1 MLLDFNGNCFPKK
14 SMSVLTVL
22 LLGLLPLLEALRPE
36 MAFATEVDE
45 DRTHTEKGDPS
56 RVVNV
61 TLKPGPHGL
70 VWEFLS
76 GRIWAVEHGSQAD
89 KLGLKAGQHIIRV
102 GTRPFS
108 SAAFRKASTGSTE
121 FTLLVELPSS
131 MAVKAAKVI
140 SWLAMPAVVLNS
152 ILTLVLPFLI
162 FIHLSASNKWHVDMF
177 SKQLS
182 HPLPLIVF
190 AAWACSWAGF
200 AALEWPYRE
209 VTTSI
214 ENARLGTDF
223 CVIIGLLLG
232 LRWNRNHEAF
242 NKPLDSASASLLW
255 KVELFA
261 LMMCSIPILIALAV
275 VVRWTTDDVRAILI
289 LGGSFEYFML
299 FAFICQMCR
308 MGAAKKQQ
316 MSEVQKG
323 MPCLPENFLERVH
336 KPCAEL
342 LQSSTRELATCGWP
356 LVLLAPR
363 SVVVGFKLYQ
373 NARFAFLQP
382 NLVQSLWT
390 FFWAAELGTFLLAV
404 SPLPLLLS
412 SALKDFKTMLNQ
424 ERQRD
429 GTLHKQIEA
438 VKAMM
443 NNHNNGQGFGIPVFD
458 GFVLTKEW
466 LQMMGIRLALLATA
480 IKAFL
485 DTELGY
491 AKEPEEVMMP
501 HLVDVQTQL
510 KNLHLVDMQNQLRNL
525 TMLLGNYTNHTKHM

>member
-14 SMSVLTVL
+14 SMSVLTLL
-22 LLGLLPLLEALRPE
+22 LLGLLPILEALRPE

-70 VWEFLS
+70 EWYFPS
-76 GRIWAVEHGSQAD
+76 GRICSLEHGSQAD

-108 SAAFRKASTGSTE
+108 SAAFGEASSGSTE
-121 FTLLVELPSS
+121 YTLLVELPSS
-131 MAVKAAKVI
+131 MAVKAEKVI
-140 SWLAMPAVVLNS
+140 ACLAMPAVVS
-152 ILTLVLPFLI
+152 SCILTLVLPFLI
-162 FIHLSASNKWHVDMF
+162 SIHLFASNKWQVDMF
-177 SKQLS
+177 SNQLS
-182 HPLPLIVF
+182 HPLPLIVL
-190 AAWACSWAGF
+190 AAWACSWASF
-200 AALEWPYRE
+200 AALEWPYRH
-209 VTTSI
+209 TTSI

-261 LMMCSIPILIALAV
+261 MPLCSMPVLILMAV
-275 VVRWTTDDVRAILI
+275 VVGWTRDFDIRVILF

-342 LQSSTRELATCGWP
+342 LQSSTCELVTCGWP
-356 LVLLAPR
+356 PVLLAPHM
-363 SVVVGFKLYQ
+363 VVVGFNLYQ
-373 NARFAFLQP
+373 DVRYACLRPYFVNW
-382 NLVQSLWT
+382 LWT
-390 FFWAAELGTFLLAV
+390 FFWAAELGAFLLAV
-404 SPLPLLLS
+404 SLLPLLLS

-429 GTLHKQIEA
+429 GTLHEQIEA
-438 VKAMM
+438 VEAMM
-443 NNHNNGQGFGIPVFD
+443 NSHNNGQGFGIPVFD

-466 LQMMGIRLALLATA
+466 LQMMGIRLALVATA

-491 AKEPEEVMMP
+491 AKEPEEAMMSG
-501 HLVDVQTQL
+501 LVDVQSQL
-510 KNLHLVDMQNQLRNL
+510 KNLHLVDMQMRNL